1 MALDVLMCWL
11 EEAWITQLDCD
22 LGFDLVDA
30 VARLSHESTTRIL
43 KKKKKDIEGE
53 QKIFKLVFLLRFESK

>member
-11 EEAWITQLDCD
+11 GEAWITQLDCD
-22 LGFDLVDA
+22 LDFDLVDA
-30 VARLSHESTTRIL
+30 VARLSHESTTESL

-53 QKIFKLVFLLRFESK
+53 QKIFQTCFTFWK